1 MSIENNHRWPSPHH
15 NFVPEYQQSGIPFAK
30 KLTTPNKVQ
39 VEFPSV
45 TRWISISSESAS
57 YINFHQDVGEDNNNW
72 DDNWS
77 FYIPANTVTRFELK
91 CKVINVKSAGDVYI
105 LAGLTNVLT
114 YNFPD
119 QTAANGFA
127 VETPDP

>member
-1 MSIENNHRWPSPHH
+1 MTDYNINNNSRWPSPHH

-30 KLTTPNKVQ
+30 KLIEPNEEQ

-57 YINFHQDVGEDNNNW
+57 YINFHQNAADW

-127 VETPDP
+127 VETPGP

>member
-1 MSIENNHRWPSPHH
+1 MTDYNINNNSRWPSPHH

-30 KLTTPNKVQ
+30 KLIEPNEEQ

-45 TRWISISSESAS
+45 TRWISISSASAS
-57 YINFHQDVGEDNNNW
+57 SINFHQNAADW

-91 CKVINVKSAGDVYI
+91 CKVINVKSTGDVYI
-105 LAGLTNVLT
+105 LAGLTNVHPS
-114 YNFPD
+114 NFPD
-119 QTAANGFA
+119 QTADNGFS
-127 VETPDP
+127 VETPE